1 MRDAAIVNGS
11 ELKRWHTPAPRHSP
25 PSACAIAI
33 DRASDRGMQSPTD
46 PDAALALP
54 TGMLAALVD
63 EVWAYVVCTE
73 LVARRVGPV

>member
-1 MRDAAIVNGS
+1 
-11 ELKRWHTPAPRHSP
+11 
-25 PSACAIAI
+25 
-33 DRASDRGMQSPTD
+33 MQSPTD

-63 EVWAYVVCTE
+63 EVMAYVVCTE